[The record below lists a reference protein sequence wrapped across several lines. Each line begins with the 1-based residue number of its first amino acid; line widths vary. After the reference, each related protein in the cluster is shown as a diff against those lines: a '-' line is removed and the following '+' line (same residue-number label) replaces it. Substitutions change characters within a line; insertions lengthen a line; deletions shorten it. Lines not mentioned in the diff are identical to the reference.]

1 MYSGSPLVW
10 KYKLQTEITLSSME
24 LEYTVISYALIEVIP
39 IIQLLKEL
47 KREVFSI
54 ESTGK

>member
-47 KREVFSI
+47 KRGGFSI

>member
-47 KREVFSI
+47 KREGFSI